1 MQNLLEYSD
10 WNAIQQKIGQ
20 TVIVGDEQGQ
30 ILSYDSNRKVWMVRF
45 VSGVKPVS
53 AEDIREID
61 DTEGGPFGGVYK
73 QVSAPTLSI

>member
-30 ILSYDSNRKVWMVRF
+30 ILSYDSDRKVWMVRF

-61 DTEGGPFGGVYK
+61 DTKGGPFGGVYK
-73 QVSAPTLSI
+73 QTSAPTLSI